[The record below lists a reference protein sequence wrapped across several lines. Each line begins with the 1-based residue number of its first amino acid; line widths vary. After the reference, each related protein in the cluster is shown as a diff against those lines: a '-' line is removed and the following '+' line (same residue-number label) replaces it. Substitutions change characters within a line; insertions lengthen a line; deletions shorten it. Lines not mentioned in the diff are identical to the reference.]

1 MGGRGGRGHI
11 QGNTVMFGSRMLREE
26 SKRSGL
32 ILDTSESRADW
43 TYCRLEAYKAI
54 QACDKK

>member
-1 MGGRGGRGHI
+1 
-11 QGNTVMFGSRMLREE
+11 MFGSRMLTVEG
-26 SKRSGL
+26 KRSGL

-54 QACDKK
+54 QACDKKINIIK